1 MQPDIVAERN
11 ALALMIAKPEAYFE
25 VAEVMTVDHFTDA
38 TNREFFVGMEATAKE
53 GLPYNAAGERVF
65 DIQQVYANCPKQV
78 EDEGGV
84 DLFSKLVS
92 LSVTGRKI
100 DAGIMSLVRPLIDR
114 KDAVDAAQAMQKAI
128 SDLQKG
134 KPASEVVGAT
144 ADKLKHLEGKS
155 QLARIRVIGDVAEE
169 VYTKL
174 EAGPQKRGVGV
185 NTGIDPVDRILGGDW
200 VGGDLIGI
208 GGAPASGKTA
218 FLIQV
223 GLRVAERGGTVQFE
237 SFEMQD
243 VQLAQRLLSAR
254 AGVDSA
260 AMKKA
265 DLEADELERV
275 YLHTQKLKGVPFYID
290 CTPRTTVEQ
299 IYSRAMARKQRDG
312 LSLLV
317 VDSLK
322 ATGTNDRQLN
332 SQLGARAGYVMKELK
347 EIAKDL
353 DVPVAVLLHPKTGL
367 QLGPTQRIRMED
379 FYGGSNLQ
387 SDADTVAV
395 IHRPGP
401 QVERAQPEQEG
412 TDDHAKWQE
421 LISNWPHERAQVW
434 AEKVR
439 VGGRAGG
446 MIDVYFDG
454 NKQEFS
460 ALQEGFSWT

>member
-1 MQPDIVAERN
+1 MQPDIISERN
-11 ALALMIAKPEAYFE
+11 ALALMLARPMAYFE
-25 VAEVMTVDHFTDA
+25 AAEVLSVDHFTDP
-38 TNREFFVGMEATAKE
+38 THREFFTGMQGAVGE
-53 GLPYNAAGERVF
+53 GLPHDATGERVF
-65 DIQQVYANCPKQV
+65 DLQLVYAHCPKKV
-78 EDEGGV
+78 EDEDGV
-84 DLFSKLVS
+84 DLFSKLMS
-92 LSVTGRKI
+92 LAVHGKRI
-100 DAGIMSLVRPLIDR
+100 DAGVMSLVRPLIDR
-114 KDAVDAAQAMQKAI
+114 KDALDSVQAMQKAI
-128 SDLQKG
+128 ADLQKG
-134 KPASEVVGAT
+134 KSPAEILGRT
-144 ADKLKHLEGKS
+144 ADGLKQIEGKS
-155 QLARIRVIGDVAEE
+155 QLARIRVIGDVADE
-169 VYTKL
+169 VYSKL

-185 NTGIDPVDRILGGDW
+185 NTGIEPVDRILGGDW

-275 YLHTQKLKGVPFYID
+275 YLHTQKLKGVPFFID

-299 IYSRAMARKQRDG
+299 IYSRAMARKQKDG